1 MMIPR
6 CSGTSAQ
13 ATGAQDAGGHPNHR
27 AGEARPAR
35 GVARTRM
42 RARTKPPASR
52 RLTARGD
59 AADAS
64 DSQTLS
70 SRRRRSER
78 RVCGAYLVGTCCAQ
92 PRWRSQSARCSAR
105 SELRLATIYR
115 RFSSS
120 SGRTCTSTRS
130 YCICSQ
136 LASAQAMRV
145 ILRALTRTRMGLRR

>member
-6 CSGTSAQ
+6 CSGTSAL

-52 RLTARGD
+52 RLIARGD

-64 DSQTLS
+64 DSQTQVLKKEV
-70 SRRRRSER
+70 RTQGMRG
-78 RVCGAYLVGTCCAQ
+78 VYTFWPCCAQ

-130 YCICSQ
+130 CCICSQ
-136 LASAQAMRV
+136 LASARAMRV
-145 ILRALTRTRMGLRR
+145 ILRALTRTRMDLRR